1 MKNLKIYYLI
11 GLFISSFLSI
21 QAQGSS
27 SVEEFEVEGIKVIL
41 KHSPK
46 EVVSAKMFIKGG
58 TANYT
63 KEKEGIESFALSLA
77 VSGGTTTKDKI
88 AFSSA
93 REKMSANI
101 GSSTT
106 YDYGQV
112 SLRCVKQFWNESWNL
127 FTDAILNPAFTETE
141 YALLKEQL
149 INNVKQNASDP
160 DNQLR
165 TIAMSNFFKGKNYAK
180 VTSGTEESLQNIT
193 LDEIKEYYANLI
205 GKKRISF
212 VVVGDI
218 DKKDISEKIKSAFA
232 SLKEGALPTLE
243 NNTEVTPPTT
253 VIEDR
258 DIATNYIMGQM
269 DAPKMDSKEGVA
281 MRIAM
286 SVLRDRLFIEIR
298 TKRGL
303 SYAPSSFYA
312 NGIVENP
319 YNAIYVTTINPKE
332 SMRVM
337 VDEIDKLRTV
347 GYSAKE
353 LTDVKQG
360 FLTSHYM
367 GLETMAS
374 QSRNLGLADLKGN
387 WEMAEEFAN
396 IVNDISLDDINNAI
410 KKYTDNIT
418 WTYLG
423 KKDMVNEEDFVQP
436 KPIKKE
442 VPIKN

>member
-1 MKNLKIYYLI
+1 M
-11 GLFISSFLSI
+11 
-21 QAQGSS
+21 
-27 SVEEFEVEGIKVIL
+27 
-41 KHSPK
+41 
-46 EVVSAKMFIKGG
+46 
-58 TANYT
+58 
-63 KEKEGIESFALSLA
+63 
-77 VSGGTTTKDKI
+77 DKI
-88 AFSSA
+88 TFNSA
-93 REKMSANI
+93 REKISANI

-112 SLRCVKQFWNESWNL
+112 SLRCVKQFWDTSWDL
-127 FTDAILNPAFTETE
+127 FADAIINPAFTEAE

-149 INNVKQNASDP
+149 INNVKQSASDP
-160 DNQLR
+160 DSQLNN
-165 TIAMSNFFKGKNYAK
+165 IAMANFFKGKNYAK
-180 VTSGTEESLQNIT
+180 IPSGTEESLQNIS
-193 LDEIKEYYANLI
+193 LDEIKAYYSSLI

-218 DKKDISEKIKSAFA
+218 DKKDISEKIKSTFT
-232 SLKEGALPTLE
+232 SLKEGTLPTIE
-243 NNTEVTPPTT
+243 NDIKTT
-253 VIEDR
+253 SGKTLIEDR

-286 SVLRDRLFIEIR
+286 SILSDRLFVEIR

-303 SYAPSSFYA
+303 SYAPYSFYD
-312 NGIVENP
+312 NSIVENP

-332 SMRVM
+332 SMKVM

-347 GYSAKE
+347 GYTAKE

-396 IVNDISLDDINNAI
+396 IVNDISLEDINGAI

-442 VPIKN
+442 LSIKN